1 MKKILLIISLFFILS
16 CSTRKVNLD
25 KSNIKIESKE
35 NIIEKKDS
43 ISQIDTKIVNNIIT
57 DEFIIQPIDTTKPIF
72 INNIPYKNAI
82 LKHKKTTDN
91 TNTIIRDKVD
101 KIATKI
107 TNKSDNKTILTKKK
121 ETEKTFSFY
130 NLFWLLIPIIIFV
143 IYKKRF
149 SIFV

>member
-1 MKKILLIISLFFILS
+1 MKKILLITSLFFVLS

-43 ISQIDTKIVNNIIT
+43 VSQIDTKIVNNIII

-82 LKHKKTTDN
+82 LRHKKVIDN
-91 TNTIIRDKVD
+91 SNTIINNKVA
-101 KIATKI
+101 KSSNKAI
-107 TNKSDNKTILTKKK
+107 NKSDSKTIITKKK
-121 ETEKTFSFY
+121 ETKKTYSAY
-130 NLFWLLIPIIIFV
+130 NLLWILIPYIIFV
-143 IYKKRF
+143 IYKKKF
-149 SIFV
+149 NIFV